1 MKKNIAVSVLPFMLL
16 LLVACEKETQQDKP
30 SMTDNSSAYFPLDSG
45 LTRIYQVDSI
55 YWDPFTGINDTVS
68 YLLKE
73 VVADEYIDNEGR
85 FGRRLERYKQ
95 NGTGDWIIF
104 QVRAALKL
112 GNRGETVENNIR
124 YVRIIFPLNEGD
136 TWDINAYN
144 ALGNQEGECIRQGTA
159 DAIGPLS
166 FSNTCWISGDD
177 EPATLIGDRFAEER
191 YAVAIGPYYKI
202 LAEVETNIISGDT
215 TSGYV
220 YTEKLISYQP

>member
-1 MKKNIAVSVLPFMLL
+1 MKKSVALGVVPFLL
-16 LLVACEKETQQDKP
+16 MSLASCKKEDQRSMDIP
-30 SMTDNSSAYFPLDSG
+30 SDNGSVYFPLDSG
-45 LTRIYQVDSI
+45 LTRIYQIDSI

-85 FGRRLERYKQ
+85 KGRRLERYKQ
-95 NGTGDWIIF
+95 NGTGDWIIY

-124 YVRIIFPLNEGD
+124 YVRIVFPLMEGD

-144 ALGNQEGECIRQGTA
+144 ALGNQQGECIRVSA
-159 DAIGPLS
+159 VDAIGPLS
-166 FSNTCWISGDD
+166 FSNTCWISGDN
-177 EPATLIGDRFAEER
+177 EPATLISDRYAEER
-191 YAVAIGPYYKI
+191 YAAEVGPYYKFI
-202 LAEVETNIISGDT
+202 AEVETNIISGDT